1 MSGAITAAAIVGTA
15 VAYNSA
21 KDQKKAAS
29 EASAQAQR
37 QAQSQEALVKKQTE
51 QATKDADIA
60 MNRANPKRPNTG
72 AMLAGNQQSALA
84 GNAGTM
90 LTGPM
95 GAAPDPMQLG
105 KNSLLGM

>member
-1 MSGAITAAAIVGTA
+1 MSGVLTAAVVVGTA
-15 VAYNSA
+15 IAYDNA

-37 QAQSQEALVKKQTE
+37 QAESQEALIKKQTA
-51 QATKDADIA
+51 QAAKDADIA
-60 MNRANPKRPNTG
+60 MNRANPKRPNAG
-72 AMLAGNQQSALA
+72 AMLSANQQSALA

-95 GAAPDPMQLG
+95 GAAPDMAQLG
-105 KNSLLGM
+105 KNTLLGQ